1 MTDEANFVSEGEFN
15 KYIDIA
21 SRLDRLNAVNES
33 VITSLRDEV
42 RSSQSSVN
50 QARLIVKKKD
60 KEVKGLRFEINRIN
74 NKLEL
79 SNRAKEAL
87 FDEVECLQDRIIE
100 LESVVNV
107 LRTKGG
113 LV

>member
-1 MTDEANFVSEGEFN
+1 MIDEASFVSKDEFR
-15 KYIDIA
+15 KYVDIA
-21 SRLDRLNAVNES
+21 SRLERLNAVNEG

-42 RSSQSSVN
+42 RSSQSSVS
-50 QARLIVKKKD
+50 QGRRIVKKKD
-60 KEVKGLRFEINRIN
+60 KEVKGLKFEINRIN

-87 FDEVECLQDRIIE
+87 LDEVECLQDRIIE

-113 LV
+113 RV